1 MNRTRLFGMLA
12 GAAAAAL
19 TVSPVYAQTDVKFAL
34 DWKFEGPSAPYFV
47 AIDKGYYKAEG
58 LNVTIDSGPG
68 SVAGIA
74 RVAAA
79 TYPIGFF
86 DINSLVK
93 FRDQNPDKKV
103 QAVLMMYD
111 KPAFAIGTTAKTGI
125 VKPKDLEGRVLG
137 APAADGAFA
146 QWKAFVKENGIDE
159 SKVKIEN
166 VGFPVREP
174 MLAEGKVDA
183 ITGFSFSMYYNLLQ
197 KGIKPEDIKVMLMAD
212 HGLVLYGNAI
222 MVNPDYAKANPQ
234 VVAGFVRATI
244 KGVLDTVLQ
253 KGIKPEDIK
262 VMLMA
267 DHGLVLYGNAIMVNP
282 DYAKANPQVVAG
294 FVRATIKGVLD
305 TVKDPDTAIK
315 SVMTRNETG
324 DPKIELDRLKMS
336 LRDNFVTPWVRA
348 NGFGGV
354 DMARLAKSI
363 DQIALTYEFKN
374 RPTAQDIFTSQ
385 YLPPAAE
392 RKL

>member
-1 MNRTRLFGMLA
+1 MPGPA
-12 GAAAAAL
+12 GSIWGATNMKLIRHCALLAAAAVGLAA
-19 TVSPVYAQTDVKFAL
+19 TGASAQTDLKFAL

-74 RVAAA
+74 RIAAG

-103 QAVLMMYD
+103 QAVLMIYD

-137 APAADGAFA
+137 APTADGAFA

-197 KGIKPEDIKVMLMAD
+197 KGLKPQDIKTMLMAD
-212 HGLVLYGNAI
+212 YGLVLYGNAI
-222 MVNPDYAKANPQ
+222 MVNPDYAKANPKL
-234 VVAGFVRATI
+234 VAAFVRGTI
-244 KGVLDTVLQ
+244 KGVLDT
-253 KGIKPEDIK
+253 I
-262 VMLMA
+262 
-267 DHGLVLYGNAIMVNP
+267 
-282 DYAKANPQVVAG
+282 
-294 FVRATIKGVLD
+294 
-305 TVKDPDTAIK
+305 KDPDTAIK
-315 SVMTRNETG
+315 SVLARNETA
-324 DPKIELDRLKMS
+324 DATIELDRLKMS
-336 LRDNFVTPWVRA
+336 LRDNFVTPWVKA

-363 DQIALTYEFKN
+363 DQIGLTYEFKN
-374 RPTAQDIFTSQ
+374 RPAAEDIFTSE

>member
-1 MNRTRLFGMLA
+1 MDRIKLFGMLA

-19 TVSPVYAQTDVKFAL
+19 TASPVCAQTDVKFAL

-58 LNVTIDSGPG
+58 LNVTVDSGPG

-74 RVAAA
+74 
-79 TYPIGFF
+79 
-86 DINSLVK
+86 
-93 FRDQNPDKKV
+93 
-103 QAVLMMYD
+103 
-111 KPAFAIGTTAKTGI
+111 
-125 VKPKDLEGRVLG
+125 KPKDLEGRVLG

-146 QWKAFVKENGIDE
+146 QWKAFVKENGINE

-197 KGIKPEDIKVMLMAD
+197 KGIKPDDIKIMLMAD
-212 HGLVLYGNAI
+212 YGLVLYGNAI
-222 MVNPDYAKANPQ
+222 IVNPDYAKANPK

-244 KGVLDTVLQ
+244 KGVLDT
-253 KGIKPEDIK
+253 I
-262 VMLMA
+262 
-267 DHGLVLYGNAIMVNP
+267 
-282 DYAKANPQVVAG
+282 
-294 FVRATIKGVLD
+294 
-305 TVKDPDTAIK
+305 KDPDTAIK
-315 SVMTRNETG
+315 SVMARNETA
-324 DPKIELDRLKMS
+324 DPKIELYRLKMS
-336 LRDNFVTPWVRA
+336 LRDNFVTPWVKA

-363 DQIALTYEFKN
+363 DQIGLTYEFKS
-374 RPTAQDIFTSQ
+374 RPTAEDIFTSQ

-392 RKL
+392 RRL

>member
-1 MNRTRLFGMLA
+1 MPSLAARAERARHRRLTHKCRSAGTPIADMAHSPPDQPASQGDMHMSRLFGMLA
-12 GAAAAAL
+12 AAAAVLAAGPA
-19 TVSPVYAQTDVKFAL
+19 SAQTDVKFAL

-74 RVAAA
+74 RIAAG
-79 TYPIGFF
+79 TYPLGFF

-103 QAVLMMYD
+103 QAVLMIYD

-137 APAADGAFA
+137 APTADGAFA

-159 SKVKIEN
+159 SKIRIQN

-197 KGIKPEDIKVMLMAD
+197 KGLKPEDIKVMLMAD

-222 MVNPDYAKANPQ
+222 MVNPDYAKANPK
-234 VVAGFVRATI
+234 VVAGFVRGTI
-244 KGVLDTVLQ
+244 KGVLDT
-253 KGIKPEDIK
+253 I
-262 VMLMA
+262 
-267 DHGLVLYGNAIMVNP
+267 
-282 DYAKANPQVVAG
+282 
-294 FVRATIKGVLD
+294 
-305 TVKDPDTAIK
+305 KDPDTAIK
-315 SVMTRNETG
+315 SVMARNETA
-324 DPKIELDRLKMS
+324 DAKIEPDRLKMS
-336 LRDNFVTPWVRA
+336 LRDNFVTPWVKA

-363 DQIALTYEFKN
+363 DQIALTYDFKK
-374 RPTAQDIFTSQ
+374 RPTAEDIFTSE
-385 YLPPAAE
+385 YLPPASE

>member
-1 MNRTRLFGMLA
+1 MQRITCFALLA
-12 GAAAAAL
+12 IALGAS
-19 TVSPVYAQTDVKFAL
+19 SPASAQTNLKFAL

-74 RVAAA
+74 RVAAG

-103 QAVLMMYD
+103 TAVLMVYD
-111 KPAFAIGTTAKTGI
+111 KPPFAIATTTKTGI
-125 VKPKDLEGRVLG
+125 TKPKDLEGKTLG

-146 QWKAFVKENGIDE
+146 QWKAFVKENNIDV
-159 SKVKIEN
+159 SKVKVEN

-174 MLAEGKVDA
+174 MLADGKVDA
-183 ITGFSFSMYYNLLQ
+183 ITGFSFSMHYNLLQ
-197 KGIKPEDIKVMLMAD
+197 KGLKPDDIKMMLMAD

-222 MVNPDYAKANPQ
+222 MVNPDFAKANPK

-244 KGVLDTVLQ
+244 KGVLDT
-253 KGIKPEDIK
+253 I
-262 VMLMA
+262 
-267 DHGLVLYGNAIMVNP
+267 
-282 DYAKANPQVVAG
+282 
-294 FVRATIKGVLD
+294 
-305 TVKDPDTAIK
+305 KDPDSAIA
-315 SVMTRNETG
+315 SVMKRNDTG
-324 DPKIELDRLKMS
+324 DAKIELDRLKMA
-336 LRDNFVTPWVRA
+336 LRDNFVTPWVKT
-348 NGFGGV
+348 NGFGSV
-354 DMARLAKSI
+354 DMARLEKSI
-363 DQIALTYEFKN
+363 DQIALTYDFKS
-374 RPTAQDIFTSQ
+374 RPKAADIFTSE
-385 YLPPAAE
+385 YLPPASD

>member
-1 MNRTRLFGMLA
+1 MHMIRLFGMLA

-19 TVSPVYAQTDVKFAL
+19 AASAASADTDVKFAL
-34 DWKFEGPSAPYFV
+34 DWKFEGPAAPYFV

-74 RVAAA
+74 RVAAG
-79 TYPIGFF
+79 TYPLGFF

-93 FRDQNPDKKV
+93 FQDQNPDKKV
-103 QAVLMMYD
+103 QAVLMIYD
-111 KPAFAIGTTAKTGI
+111 KPPFAIATTAKTGI
-125 VKPKDLEGRVLG
+125 AKPKDLEGKVLG

-159 SKVKIEN
+159 SKVKVEN

-174 MLAEGKVDA
+174 MLADGKVDA
-183 ITGFSFSMYYNLLQ
+183 ITGFSFSMHYNLLQ
-197 KGIKPEDIKVMLMAD
+197 KGLKPEDIKTMLMAD

-222 MVNPDYAKANPQ
+222 MVNPDYAKANPK

-244 KGVLDTVLQ
+244 RGVL
-253 KGIKPEDIK
+253 E
-262 VMLMA
+262 
-267 DHGLVLYGNAIMVNP
+267 
-282 DYAKANPQVVAG
+282 
-294 FVRATIKGVLD
+294 TI
-305 TVKDPDTAIK
+305 KDPDAAIK
-315 SVMTRNETG
+315 SVMARNETG

-348 NGFGGV
+348 NGFGDV

-363 DQIALTYEFKN
+363 DQIALTYDFKN
-374 RPTAQDIFTSQ
+374 RPKAEDIFTNQ
-385 YLPPAAE
+385 YLPPAAD